1 VTQKNLLYFVNRFN
15 LLLHHAEMNH
25 ALSQQT
31 LMQLVHE
38 LQGSVDDLE
47 LKEMHPADAFSHS
60 LLTLEA
66 VDLGRSVAKEAAAW
80 IADHHDRM
88 LDVRDFE
95 AHWRSTDPELTH
107 LPVHHL
113 VLYRSKGVVGYFLRL
128 EQEMKNL
135 HAALRTELV
144 DPKFHDELVAAY
156 KQKDMA
162 AILAH
167 YEKATWVKPYWH
179 AVHQLHDQ
187 FSFRVVRMNIK

>member
-1 VTQKNLLYFVNRFN
+1 MTQKNLLYFVNRFN

-25 ALSQQT
+25 GLSQRA

-38 LQGSVDDLE
+38 FQGSNIDLKIE
-47 LKEMHPADAFSHS
+47 AVHPADVFSYS

-80 IADHHDRM
+80 IADHHDQM

-95 AHWRSTDPELTH
+95 THWRSTDPELTH

-113 VLYRSKGVVGYFLRL
+113 TLYREKGVVGYFLRL
-128 EQEMKNL
+128 EQEMKSL

-144 DPKFHDELVAAY
+144 NSKFHDELVAAH
-156 KQKDMA
+156 KQKDLA

-179 AVHQLHDQ
+179 AVHQLHDH
-187 FSFRVVRMNIK
+187 FSFRVMRMNIK